1 MRPKSC
7 IYGGKKTYPSKVEN
21 NTRLME
27 HDQKYLIVL
36 CVSCVVLICY
46 TISTMQPIIQHTLTI
61 YETILKRI
69 PPLVPRQVKQDL
81 EIELDRLY
89 RAEDV
94 TLHEVER
101 SMAEHGTKLWP
112 YMRAFEEM
120 VEHHEKTMGD
130 KFFMQKATPS
140 LRKKYML
147 VCDLGG
153 SFGPV
158 CHGTVLDHFDHDDRQ
173 ELNELLV
180 DLKHDIRRYAM
191 QAVLTH
197 DRKTY
202 EEKIEYYGKMIEEV
216 NGVLA
221 LLRGLAENQ
230 PEHHSDLAQDI
241 QSNIKAIEHSI
252 SFLGP
257 RIEIEEIRGMP
268 EYFQGKRE
276 ERKVRWGI

>member
-1 MRPKSC
+1 
-7 IYGGKKTYPSKVEN
+7 
-21 NTRLME
+21 
-27 HDQKYLIVL
+27 
-36 CVSCVVLICY
+36 
-46 TISTMQPIIQHTLTI
+46 MQPIIQHTLTI
-61 YETILKRI
+61 YETILNRL
-69 PPLVPRQVKQDL
+69 PPLVPRNVKQNL
-81 EIELDRLY
+81 EVEIDRLF
-89 RAEDV
+89 RTEST
-94 TLHEVER
+94 TLHEVEQ
-101 SMAEHGTKLWP
+101 SMAEHGMIVWP

-130 KFFMQKATPS
+130 KFFMQKASPG
-140 LRKKYML
+140 LRKKYLL
-147 VCDLGG
+147 VRDLGG
-153 SFGPV
+153 EFTHVSR
-158 CHGTVLDHFDHDDRQ
+158 GTLPEHFNHAEKQ

-202 EEKIEYYGKMIEEV
+202 EEKIEYYGGMIEEI
-216 NGVLA
+216 NKVLTS
-221 LLRGLAENQ
+221 LRDLAENQ
-230 PEHHSDLAQDI
+230 NEHHRDLAQDI

-276 ERKVRWGI
+276 ERKVRWGV